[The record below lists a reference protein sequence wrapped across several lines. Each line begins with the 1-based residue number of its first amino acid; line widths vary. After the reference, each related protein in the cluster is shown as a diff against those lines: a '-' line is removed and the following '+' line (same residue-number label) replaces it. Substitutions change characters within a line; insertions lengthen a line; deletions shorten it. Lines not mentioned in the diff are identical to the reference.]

1 MYSTVCTVMRADFY
15 PIWLNR
21 KSIIEV
27 FASINSKAC
36 LQKKILLH
44 FDSYFNTKYRINII
58 KAKPL
63 RYCSFQT
70 QSRVKLMFV
79 RAKTH
84 PSYAK
89 NVNIFI
95 LFCPVVEGLSLCMKN
110 VKWTIIQHSP
120 ETDQGK
126 KFTRKKAT
134 FFITH

>member
-1 MYSTVCTVMRADFY
+1 MDGITF
-15 PIWLNR
+15 L
-21 KSIIEV
+21 
-27 FASINSKAC
+27 
-36 LQKKILLH
+36 LKIKTLPAIPLLPTPNLH

-70 QSRVKLMFV
+70 QSRVKPMFV
-79 RAKTH
+79 RAKAH
-84 PSYAK
+84 PSYAR

-95 LFCPVVEGLSLCMKN
+95 LFCPVVEGLSLCMKS
-110 VKWTIIQHSP
+110 VKWTTIQHSP

-126 KFTRKKAT
+126 KITRKKAT